1 MDLRKSIFQCQV
13 GGIRF
18 RREHLRRRRR
28 GRVREVAQDRAGR
41 SLQPPPSRA
50 GRSENRAASGA
61 ALMSS
66 RIRPK
71 AWLSHHRP
79 GTGSFKYH
87 FNVHVHDVVLRE
99 GMLVPEGA
107 KFRLVWKR
115 GDKVASSRE
124 LAQASPMMFDESL
137 SLVCTMYRDPALGAY
152 AEKEAAFALHM
163 TGPRAGSTTRQLAR
177 ATLDLS
183 KWAGIEAISEEL
195 KLVLLHDGVPVG
207 DVRLTLTLTLTTL
220 TLTLPTLTLTL
231 RRQP

>member
-1 MDLRKSIFQCQV
+1 
-13 GGIRF
+13 
-18 RREHLRRRRR
+18 
-28 GRVREVAQDRAGR
+28 
-41 SLQPPPSRA
+41 
-50 GRSENRAASGA
+50 
-61 ALMSS
+61 MSS

>member
-1 MDLRKSIFQCQV
+1 
-13 GGIRF
+13 
-18 RREHLRRRRR
+18 
-28 GRVREVAQDRAGR
+28 
-41 SLQPPPSRA
+41 
-50 GRSENRAASGA
+50 
-61 ALMSS
+61 MSS

-99 GMLVPEGA
+99 GMVVPEGA

-124 LAQASPMMFDESL
+124 IAQASPMVFDESL
-137 SLVCTMYRDPALGAY
+137 SLVCTMYRDPAVGAY

-163 TGPRAGSTTRQLAR
+163 TGPRAGSATRQLAR

-207 DVRLTLTLTLTTL
+207 DVRLTLSSRWLKSFSRVGSETDHSLVSGGSGGSADSDGSSRSLSGYGSESSFLTADSDTDAGSEASES
-220 TLTLPTLTLTL
+220 
-231 RRQP
+231 

>member
-1 MDLRKSIFQCQV
+1 
-13 GGIRF
+13 
-18 RREHLRRRRR
+18 
-28 GRVREVAQDRAGR
+28 
-41 SLQPPPSRA
+41 
-50 GRSENRAASGA
+50 
-61 ALMSS
+61 MSS

-99 GMLVPEGA
+99 GMVVPEGA

-124 LAQASPMMFDESL
+124 IAQASPMVFDESL
-137 SLVCTMYRDPALGAY
+137 SLVCTMYRDPAVGAY

-163 TGPRAGSTTRQLAR
+163 TGPRAGSATRQLAR

-207 DVRLTLTLTLTTL
+207 DVRLTPTLTLTTPTPTLTTLTLTLTTL
-220 TLTLPTLTLTL
+220 TLTLTTLTLTL
-231 RRQP
+231 TTPTLSRSASRSPPGGSRASLAWAARPTTRSSAVARPNAN